1 MVVVL
6 AFELAERAGAA
17 QLGAVQGAAAVAG
30 VLDRARVWN
39 LGKRDLNSGTESSKR
54 PIEVTH
60 LVPLSTKNCYFCSI
74 LGGYYLVLVTA
85 QICCFEISRVV
96 PICVATERYKTTQRA
111 KKERRPTR
119 ADLSKIGMTISTGQ

>member
-39 LGKRDLNSGTESSKR
+39 LGKRNLNSGTESSKR
-54 PIEVTH
+54 PTH
-60 LVPLSTKNCYFCSI
+60 VVPLSTKNCYFCSN
-74 LGGYYLVLVTA
+74 LDAYYLVLVTA
-85 QICCFEISRVV
+85 QI
-96 PICVATERYKTTQRA
+96 
-111 KKERRPTR
+111 
-119 ADLSKIGMTISTGQ
+119 